1 MKQIESYI
9 RGKIMAAQHV
19 PLRRQSLTVEVE
31 SAPAYELLMSLCAFN
46 DVCGDFHS
54 EIAYD
59 VGKAWFENVRA
70 KSSPELLANIE
81 QFSFHSHQVWEH
93 LFSLAYNCPPPRD
106 FPTFIAHVEATDPL
120 ELRLHFLGYYVR
132 EHRRVT
138 PPEIIYSAAQGDSEA
153 QKKMLKT
160 SFPDD
165 AEWQKTLRWLL
176 ALDMTATKNI
186 LLDLLRGWYDEVF
199 REQEPT
205 ILPILARDVEA
216 KRALKS
222 TMSPEQLIETCT
234 GWEYVPEPGIKR
246 VVLIPSYIN
255 RPYNSDSRYHDT
267 RIFYFPAADESV
279 AAGTNAPPVR
289 LLRLAKALA
298 DERRLRILKKLST
311 GSYTLQEMAEDFGV
325 AKTTMHHH
333 LVTLRTAGLVR
344 MRLSD
349 KRYSLRADVLDSLGD
364 LLSMYLK

>member
-1 MKQIESYI
+1 
-9 RGKIMAAQHV
+9 MAAQNV
-19 PLRRQSLTVEVE
+19 PLRRQALIVEVE
-31 SAPAYELLMSLCAFN
+31 AAPAYEFLVSLCAFN
-46 DVCGDFHS
+46 DACGDFHS
-54 EIAYD
+54 EVTYD
-59 VGKAWFENVRA
+59 VGKAWFEDVRA
-70 KSSPELLANIE
+70 KASPDLLATIE

-93 LFSLAYNCPPPRD
+93 IFSLAYSCPAPRD
-106 FPTFIAHVEATDPL
+106 VPTFIDYLETIDAL
-120 ELRLHFLGYYVR
+120 ELRLHILGYYVR

-138 PPEIIYSAAQGDSEA
+138 PPETIYAAAQGDSEA
-153 QKKMLKT
+153 QKKLLKT

-165 AEWQKTLRWLL
+165 ADWQKLLRWLL

-186 LLDLLRGWYDEVF
+186 LLDILRGWYEEVF
-199 REQEPT
+199 REQEPA

-255 RPYNSDSRYHDT
+255 RPYNSDVEHHGT
-267 RIFYFPAADESV
+267 RIFYFPVADESV
-279 AAGTNAPPVR
+279 AAGSNAPPVR

-311 GSYTLQEMAEDFGV
+311 GSYTLQELSEDFGV

-333 LVTLRTAGLVR
+333 LITLRTAGLVR

-364 LLSMYLK
+364 LLSMYLT

>member
-1 MKQIESYI
+1 
-9 RGKIMAAQHV
+9 MAAQNV
-19 PLRRQSLTVEVE
+19 PLRRQALIVEVE
-31 SAPAYELLMSLCAFN
+31 AAPAYEFLISLCVFN
-46 DVCGDFHS
+46 DACGDFHS
-54 EIAYD
+54 EVTYD
-59 VGKAWFENVRA
+59 VGKAWFEEVRA
-70 KSSPELLANIE
+70 KASPDLLANVE

-93 LFSLAYNCPPPRD
+93 IFSLAYECPPPRD
-106 FPTFIAHVEATDPL
+106 VPTFIEYLETIDAL
-120 ELRLHFLGYYVR
+120 ELRLHLLGYYVR

-138 PPEIIYSAAQGDSEA
+138 PPETIYAAAQGDSEA
-153 QKKMLKT
+153 QKKLLKT

-176 ALDMTATKNI
+176 ALDMAATKNM
-186 LLDLLRGWYDEVF
+186 LLDILRRWYDEVF

-205 ILPILARDVEA
+205 VLPILARDVEA
-216 KRALKS
+216 KRALRA

-255 RPYNSDSRYHDT
+255 RPYNSDAEHHGT
-267 RIFYFPAADESV
+267 RIFYFPVADESV
-279 AAGTNAPPVR
+279 VAGNNAPPVR

-311 GSYTLQEMAEDFGV
+311 ESYTLQELADDFGV

-333 LVTLRTAGLVR
+333 LITLRSAGLVR

-349 KRYSLRADVLDSLGD
+349 KRYSLRPDVLDSLGD

>member
-1 MKQIESYI
+1 M
-9 RGKIMAAQHV
+9 MAAQNV

-31 SAPAYELLMSLCAFN
+31 ASPAYEFLMSLCAFN
-46 DVCGDFHS
+46 DANGDFHS
-54 EIAYD
+54 ETTYD
-59 VGKAWFENVRA
+59 VGKAWFDEVRA
-70 KSSPELLANIE
+70 KASPDLLATIE

-93 LFSLAYNCPPPRD
+93 VFSLAYNCPPPRD
-106 FPTFIAHVEATDPL
+106 VPTFIAFVEATDAL
-120 ELRLHFLGYYVR
+120 ELRLHLLGYYVR

-138 PPEIIYSAAQGDSEA
+138 PPEIIYAAAQGDSEA
-153 QKKMLKT
+153 QKQFLKT

-165 AEWQKTLRWLL
+165 ADWQKTLRWLL
-176 ALDMTATKNI
+176 ALDMIATKNI
-186 LLDLLRGWYDEVF
+186 LLDILRGWYDEVF

-205 ILPILARDVEA
+205 ILPILERDVEA
-216 KRALKS
+216 KRALKA
-222 TMSPEQLIETCT
+222 TLSPEQLIEACT

-255 RPYNSDSRYHDT
+255 RPYNSDAEHHGT
-267 RIFYFPAADESV
+267 RIFYFSVADESV

-311 GSYTLQEMAEDFGV
+311 GSYTLQELADDFGV

-333 LVTLRTAGLVR
+333 LITLRSVGLVR

-349 KRYSLRADVLDSLGD
+349 KRYSLRPDVIDSLGE
-364 LLSMYLK
+364 LLSTYLK